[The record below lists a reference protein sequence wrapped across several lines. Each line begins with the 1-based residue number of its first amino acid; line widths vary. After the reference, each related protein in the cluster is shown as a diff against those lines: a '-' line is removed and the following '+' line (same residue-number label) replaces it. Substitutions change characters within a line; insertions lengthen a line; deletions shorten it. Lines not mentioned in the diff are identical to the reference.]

1 MPAKKEKFRTIY
13 ETCLGSPI
21 RASQW
26 SALKKQLEAAQLP
39 LTVDNLRFVAKCK
52 KVAPRKAI
60 ASDVLKLVVQSAAEL
75 NDKVKGAVLKDY
87 VYQKHPSISRD
98 KFYRAFRSVGI
109 SYRNDSTYSMSQLGE
124 VLYKLFA

>member
-1 MPAKKEKFRTIY
+1 MPLKKESPRIIY
-13 ETCLGSPI
+13 ESCLGKPVRSY
-21 RASQW
+21 QW
-26 SALKKQLEAAQLP
+26 QALKQQLTNSRLP
-39 LTVDNLRFVAKCK
+39 LTLDNLRFVAKCK

-60 ASDVLKLVVQSAAEL
+60 TSEVLHLVVQSAIDLKGE
-75 NDKVKGAVLKDY
+75 VKGAVLKDY

-109 SYRNDSTYSMSQLGE
+109 SYHNDSTYSVSELGE